1 MEAKQLAAAIAASL
15 DKHKAEDLRV
25 IGIGELSVIADYFVI
40 ATGTSSTQVKS
51 LADYVET
58 ELKEQGVEPL
68 RQEGRVLREWQRIS
82 ARPEQEVPRVR
93 KSCILRVP
101 ASIVSPPA
109 SAPHDSTHTP
119 LRRRIG
125 MHQNIHG
132 AEKSRK

>member
-68 RQEGRVLREWQRIS
+68 RQEGYASSTWVLMDYGDVVVHIFTQQTR
-82 ARPEQEVPRVR
+82 
-93 KSCILRVP
+93 
-101 ASIVSPPA
+101 
-109 SAPHDSTHTP
+109 
-119 LRRRIG
+119 G
-125 MHQNIHG
+125 F
-132 AEKSRK
+132 

>member
-68 RQEGRVLREWQRIS
+68 RQEGMPL
-82 ARPEQEVPRVR
+82 
-93 KSCILRVP
+93 
-101 ASIVSPPA
+101 PP
-109 SAPHDSTHTP
+109 
-119 LRRRIG
+119 G
-125 MHQNIHG
+125 C
-132 AEKSRK
+132 